1 MPQHGMY
8 STYMYLLM
16 CVVLI
21 LKTQV
26 SEINLYIT
34 EVESDVMQRSC
45 ISYIN
50 WFMVRPEVSQ
60 VCMCSALLKKLAR
73 GVLGLRGV
81 TARGVLW
88 QHIRVFS

>member
-1 MPQHGMY
+1 MTWTTAEMPQHGMY

-34 EVESDVMQRSC
+34 EVESMSEKLHQLHYHKLIDSC
-45 ISYIN
+45 
-50 WFMVRPEVSQ
+50 MVRPEVSQ
-60 VCMCSALLKKLAR
+60 VCLMLY
-73 GVLGLRGV
+73 
-81 TARGVLW
+81 
-88 QHIRVFS
+88 